1 MSRFFVTGRIL
12 TQNLTPSPKYIVH
25 PPVPAWLFC
34 FSHLQIW
41 VLGSNP
47 PDSHE
52 RCRDNNDPLLM
63 SITWQKCSR
72 QVGNHWSQHHTCS
85 QLTFHPLKT
94 SVTAGLFVRYCK
106 ELEGDSRVGRILDV
120 VAALE
125 LVPTLKDTNL
135 WMLQQRKIPKF
146 QSNIWRSTISKSG
159 NRYLS
164 AVSLVIRGW
173 QSVQYWMAMDCTKW
187 HTWVDTVKAYSRSCI
202 YCFWRWCCTIWW
214 LQRNVSVL
222 CRKISRRKLN
232 RYCIAN
238 WKTCLSTFCAT
249 DWQILQTLVGRFS
262 WTGLQHNPA
271 HQARDAK
278 GSLPGGSIPVQLFV
292 EKREGIPS
300 ELRLVLYKGCNGHQ
314 RCPKHSFFLIQQ
326 TPSITFLGRIFLL
339 TLPYWLSWHPTIW
352 HR

>member
-12 TQNLTPSPKYIVH
+12 TQNLTPSPKYILH

-94 SVTAGLFVRYCK
+94 SVTAGLFVRYCT

-164 AVSLVIRGW
+164 AVF
-173 QSVQYWMAMDCTKW
+173 
-187 HTWVDTVKAYSRSCI
+187 SRHS
-202 YCFWRWCCTIWW
+202 RMTI
-214 LQRNVSVL
+214 
-222 CRKISRRKLN
+222 
-232 RYCIAN
+232 
-238 WKTCLSTFCAT
+238 
-249 DWQILQTLVGRFS
+249 
-262 WTGLQHNPA
+262 
-271 HQARDAK
+271 
-278 GSLPGGSIPVQLFV
+278 GSILD
-292 EKREGIPS
+292 GNG
-300 ELRLVLYKGCNGHQ
+300 LYKVTYLSGYRQSLFKVLHLL
-314 RCPKHSFFLIQQ
+314 FLKM
-326 TPSITFLGRIFLL
+326 
-339 TLPYWLSWHPTIW
+339 TLHHLMIAKECVSSMSQNIA
-352 HR
+352 